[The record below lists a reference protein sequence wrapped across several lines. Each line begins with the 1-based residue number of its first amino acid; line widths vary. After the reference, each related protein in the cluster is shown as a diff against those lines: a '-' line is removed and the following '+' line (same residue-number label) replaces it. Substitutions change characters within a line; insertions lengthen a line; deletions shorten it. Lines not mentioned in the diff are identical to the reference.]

1 MRINVLWDFREAVRN
16 IRALKE
22 EYQGTLTLFS
32 YTSIKE
38 KREYIE
44 RQRNNIYALDLKEWQ
59 KEKLW
64 EYMNNDIEFK
74 VLISIVNR
82 QKMF

>member
-1 MRINVLWDFREAVRN
+1 MRINILWSFREVVRN

-32 YTSIKE
+32 YATIKE

-44 RQRNNIYALDLKEWQ
+44 RTRGKIYSLQLMEWQ

-64 EYMNNDIEFK
+64 EYMNDDVEFK
-74 VLISIVNR
+74 VLISIANR

>member
-44 RQRNNIYALDLKEWQ
+44 RQRDNIYALDLKEWQ

-74 VLISIVNR
+74 VLISISNR